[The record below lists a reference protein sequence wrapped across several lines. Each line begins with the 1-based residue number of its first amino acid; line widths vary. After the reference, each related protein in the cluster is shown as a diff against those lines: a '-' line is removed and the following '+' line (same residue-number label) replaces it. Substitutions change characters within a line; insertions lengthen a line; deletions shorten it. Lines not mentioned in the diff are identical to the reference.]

1 MTVATTTPRTTT
13 TDTLGAIAER
23 QACQLLTALA
33 TAGASGLLVVGRV
46 PSDDPDAA
54 AGPHRAWPFVSLRVR
69 TITIRIYCMPT
80 SSGTVLLL
88 ESPSGLSRCLP
99 TWGAPVTA
107 FGAAALAVAH
117 HTASA

>member
-1 MTVATTTPRTTT
+1 MTVAIVTPRANPA
-13 TDTLGAIAER
+13 DTLGAIAER

-33 TAGASGLLVVGRV
+33 AAGAPGLLVVGRI

-69 TITIRIYCMPT
+69 TIAVRIYCMPT
-80 SSGTVLLL
+80 STGTVLLL
-88 ESPSGLSRCLP
+88 ESPSGVSRCLS

-107 FGAAALAVAH
+107 FGAAALAVAQ